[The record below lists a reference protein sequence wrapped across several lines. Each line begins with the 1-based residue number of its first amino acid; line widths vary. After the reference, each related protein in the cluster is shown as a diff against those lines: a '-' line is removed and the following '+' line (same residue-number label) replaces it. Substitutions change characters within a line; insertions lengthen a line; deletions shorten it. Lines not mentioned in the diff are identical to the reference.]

1 MRRHLLIRQKV
12 GLDMSDSL
20 LERIRRFNQI
30 FQSSEACGIDLTYLC
45 EMLSELLE
53 SSVLL
58 LDEGGRVIGCA
69 PAQSGENTAQR
80 MHVSADYNN
89 SLLWIRSTMANVV
102 EDTQEGKQKLTIVP
116 IYCRGKRLGTL
127 IFRRPDLKEF
137 VDDDLVL
144 AEYGA
149 TVVGLEIMRLK
160 MEHMAEEV
168 RKRSM
173 AEMAIGT
180 LSYSEREAVE
190 QVFKELDGT
199 EGLLVTSRIADR
211 AGITRS
217 VIVNALR
224 KLESAGIIESRSLG
238 MKGTYIKV
246 LNDKF
251 LSQLHKA

>member
-1 MRRHLLIRQKV
+1 
-12 GLDMSDSL
+12 MSDSL
-20 LERIRRFNQI
+20 LERIRKFNQV
-30 FQSSEACGIDLTYLC
+30 FQSSEAQRINLSYLC
-45 EMLSELLE
+45 EMLSQLLE

-58 LDEGGRVIGCA
+58 LDEEGRVIGCA
-69 PAQSGENTAQR
+69 PVQSGGNADQKAY
-80 MHVSADYNN
+80 VPADYNN
-89 SLLWIRSTMANVV
+89 NLLWIGTTMANVV
-102 EDTQEGKQKLTIVP
+102 EDTPEGKQNLTFVP
-116 IYCRGKRLGTL
+116 IYCRGRRLGTL
-127 IFRRPDLKEF
+127 IFRRSGLKEF

-160 MEHMAEEV
+160 MEHMAEEM

-180 LSYSEREAVE
+180 LSYSEREAVK
-190 QVFKELDGT
+190 QVFSELDGI

-246 LNDKF
+246 LNEKF
-251 LSQLHKA
+251 LSQLQKI

>member
-1 MRRHLLIRQKV
+1 
-12 GLDMSDSL
+12 MSGSL
-20 LERIRRFNQI
+20 LDRIRRFNQV
-30 FQSSEACGIDLTYLC
+30 FQSSEARGIDLTYLC

-58 LDEGGRVIGCA
+58 LDEEGRVMVCA
-69 PAQSGENTAQR
+69 PVQSGEGTAQKAQ
-80 MHVSADYNN
+80 VSSDYNS
-89 SLLWIRSTMANVV
+89 SLLWIGSTIVNVV
-102 EDTQEGKQKLTIVP
+102 EDTQEGKQILTFVP
-116 IYCRGKRLGTL
+116 IYCRGNRLGTL
-127 IFRRPDLKEF
+127 IFRRPSLKEF

-160 MEHMAEEV
+160 MEHMAEEM

-180 LSYSEREAVE
+180 LSYSEREAVG

-251 LSQLHKA
+251 LSQLYKT

>member
-1 MRRHLLIRQKV
+1 MLE
-12 GLDMSDSL
+12 SL

-30 FQSSEACGIDLTYLC
+30 FQSNEASGIDLAYLC
-45 EMLSELLE
+45 EILSQLID
-53 SSVLL
+53 SRVLL
-58 LDEGGRVIGCA
+58 LDEGGRVIACA
-69 PAQSGENTAQR
+69 PANEAENAAQR
-80 MHVSADYNN
+80 NN
-89 SLLWIRSTMANVV
+89 ASLMKIRSTVANVV
-102 EDTQEGKQKLTIVP
+102 EDTQEGKQKTTIVP

-127 IFRRPDLKEF
+127 IFQRPDLREF
-137 VDDDLVL
+137 VPDDLVL
-144 AEYGA
+144 AEYSA

-168 RKRSM
+168 RKRST
-173 AEMAIGT
+173 AEMAMET

-190 QVFKELDGT
+190 QVFKELNGT
-199 EGLLVTSRIADR
+199 EGLLVASRIADR

-251 LSQLHKA
+251 LSQLNKT